1 MLTLLLTCTLTL
13 ALNIQ
18 PVKAEGTIYIRA
30 DGSIDPPT
38 PLITT
43 ADNVTYTWTGNIYDS
58 IVVERDNIVVDGAGY
73 TLYGTGAYDSI
84 GIDISERINVTIK
97 TLIVETFYHG
107 IFLNESSCCRIDQS
121 NVTANI
127 RFGIWVYNSPD
138 CIVDRNN
145 LVHNECGI

>member
-1 MLTLLLTCTLTL
+1 ML
-13 ALNIQ
+13 AFHVQ
-18 PVKAEGTIYIRA
+18 PVRAQGTIYIRA

-38 PLITT
+38 APISTV
-43 ADNVTYTWTGNIYDS
+43 DNVTYIWTGNIYDS

-73 TLYGTGAYDSI
+73 TLHGIGAYDSI

-121 NVTANI
+121 N
-127 RFGIWVYNSPD
+127 
-138 CIVDRNN
+138 
-145 LVHNECGI
+145 